1 MKYNSKAVR
10 LSDVI
15 VRDIWEGRFDGA
27 KYLPGE
33 DVLAR
38 EYEVS
43 RTTIRRVLDILNR
56 EGVLIKEPNRG
67 SLINP
72 DLKSRLSVEDL
83 SAGTLPPEKITLG
96 AVWAGFPDAMTIG
109 ISDGIKAYAAEAGI
123 GFHLFQNVEGH
134 AKVLEE
140 LAHVN
145 ELAVS
150 GIVVLPYNFDGYA
163 EALRKLAA
171 RDFPLVCVDRPV
183 KGLELSC
190 IEVDNAGGVYR
201 AVVKMLVE
209 FRRPVYYLGAEPEND
224 TQRLRYEGYCRAMN
238 DGGFDRE
245 VEKCTCFYPSTDNRP
260 EFWPVEKKQEPPYRA
275 ALEFLRRV
283 ERPVSIMAMNDYVAR
298 GIYRAAEELKLKI
311 GRDVMVFGFDD
322 LPLASCLECPLS
334 SVRQPRREIGY
345 EAAKLLHERIMG
357 RVNRPVTKCLPVE
370 LIERESSRL
379 SDKM

>member
-1 MKYNSKAVR
+1 
-10 LSDVI
+10 
-15 VRDIWEGRFDGA
+15 
-27 KYLPGE
+27 
-33 DVLAR
+33 
-38 EYEVS
+38 
-43 RTTIRRVLDILNR
+43 
-56 EGVLIKEPNRG
+56 
-67 SLINP
+67 
-72 DLKSRLSVEDL
+72 
-83 SAGTLPPEKITLG
+83 
-96 AVWAGFPDAMTIG
+96 MTIG
-109 ISDGIKAYAAEAGI
+109 ISDGIKAYATEAGI

-134 AKVLEE
+134 AKVLED

-163 EALRKLAA
+163 EALLRLAV

-183 KGLELSC
+183 KGLELPC

-260 EFWPVEKKQEPPYRA
+260 EFWPVEKKQEPPYWA

-283 ERPVSIMAMNDYVAR
+283 ECPVSIMAMNDYVAR
-298 GIYRAAEELKLKI
+298 GIYRAAEELKLRI

-345 EAAKLLHERIMG
+345 EAAKLLHERILG
-357 RVNRPVTKCLPVE
+357 KISRPVIKCLPVE
-370 LIERESSRL
+370 LIERASSR
-379 SDKM
+379 SIDKK